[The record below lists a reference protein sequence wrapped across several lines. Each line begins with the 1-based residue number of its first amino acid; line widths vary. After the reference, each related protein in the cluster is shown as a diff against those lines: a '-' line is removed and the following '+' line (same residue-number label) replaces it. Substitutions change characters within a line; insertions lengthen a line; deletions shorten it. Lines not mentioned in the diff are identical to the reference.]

1 MCNVLRSRK
10 EIAHIFSELYCAQL
24 QMMSYYLKIKVVELL
39 MYLNA
44 ADISEYRKKE
54 RYFSGRQVKKVKD
67 MQRYMISDLRRH
79 DTLEKLAYKFELF
92 LTTMKSC
99 FREIDGSSVQAYMQS
114 YRIQAATILLRDTH
128 KNVTEIASEMGYD
141 NPSKFSEV

>member
-1 MCNVLRSRK
+1 
-10 EIAHIFSELYCAQL
+10 
-24 QMMSYYLKIKVVELL
+24 